1 MLNIIWTT
9 KAVLSG
15 KNAGERE
22 KTEVKTAPRTY
33 IQFTNI
39 LEVLVQRFDHVMD
52 ELEHAQLVDI
62 VIDIDANDEVQWCVP
77 SVDNFVLSMI

>member
-1 MLNIIWTT
+1 M
-9 KAVLSG
+9 LSG

-62 VIDIDANDEVQWCVP
+62 VIDVDANDEVQRRVP
-77 SVDNFVLSMI
+77 TVDNFVLAMIQERALVLRS